1 MISAPQHLFL
11 CPTVF
16 LRVILSGRYCPPI
29 GSSEN
34 ISEKCLR
41 NDYTVYNI
49 HIVFLCGVD
58 FLSVLFIL
66 VLRSQNSAF

>member
-34 ISEKCLR
+34 ISEKCLG
-41 NDYTVYNI
+41 NDYTIYILYFFVVLI
-49 HIVFLCGVD
+49 FFLF
-58 FLSVLFIL
+58 FLF
-66 VLRSQNSAF
+66 